1 MQASLPLVGIG
12 SLVGAYWLP
21 GAAAVAPPAA
31 RCFAIPT
38 RAPRGE
44 GVVITFDD
52 GPHPRGTPAILS
64 ELERSSAHA
73 VFFVSGEQVERY
85 PSVLRD
91 VVASGHELG
100 LHGYRH
106 QTRLQW
112 TRRLF
117 VDDAR
122 RSIDAVGVAT
132 GLLPTLYRPPHG
144 VFSVA
149 GLREVSRVGLEPLL
163 WSRWARDW
171 EARAT
176 PASIVRRATA
186 SIAARDV
193 ILLHDADHYGAAES
207 WRRTAAAL

>member
-1 MQASLPLVGIG
+1 MSRGSGWEIG
-12 SLVGAYWLP
+12 ARP
-21 GAAAVAPPAA
+21 GL
-31 RCFAIPT
+31 
-38 RAPRGE
+38 GE
-44 GVVITFDD
+44 LGRETLLLD
-52 GPHPRGTPAILS
+52 
-64 ELERSSAHA
+64 AHA

-85 PSVLRD
+85 PRVVRD

-106 QTRLQW
+106 QTRRQW

-149 GLREVSRVGLEPLL
+149 GLREVKRLGLDPLL
-163 WSRWARDW
+163 WSRWGRDW

-176 PASIVRRATA
+176 PSSIASRVTA
-186 SIAARDV
+186 SVGVRDA
-193 ILLHDADHYGAAES
+193 ILLHDADHYAAPES
-207 WRRTAAAL
+207 WRRTAAALPGILDALDRAGLPTQRWDDRG